1 MLQRFSRCP
10 AFQQFAQGCQL
21 RFFHGPVK
29 LGVKSRAVAVQD
41 MGQQMLHGGACFVAP
56 WPGQIIRAGLKDFQ

>member
-41 MGQQMLHGGACFVAP
+41 MGQQMLHGGACLVAP
-56 WPGQIIRAGLKDFQ
+56 LAGQIIRAGLKDFQ

>member
-10 AFQQFAQGCQL
+10 AFQQFAQGGQL

-56 WPGQIIRAGLKDFQ
+56 LAGQIIRAGLKDFQ

>member
-41 MGQQMLHGGACFVAP
+41 MGQPLAD
-56 WPGQIIRAGLKDFQ
+56 QIIRAGLKDFQ